1 MRRRLG
7 ILAAALSLP
16 LTVGAGL
23 LWAYLPW
30 ITPDGPG
37 RWKLGPKSRFAKGR
51 AVFLRRAHAILV
63 RTDAPGGARAP
74 ALGRALPARLAT
86 SRASRRRREVDHIG
100 VGDGRRAREP
110 AGIRRRRRRL
120 SQRHRRLWPG
130 GRPARGRR
138 CSLRRM
144 RRR

>member
-51 AVFLRRAHAILV
+51 AVFLRRAQAILV
-63 RTDAPGGARAP
+63 RNEAGDVHALSSICTHQGCTVKPSNARKRITCPCHGAQFE
-74 ALGRALPARLAT
+74 L
-86 SRASRRRREVDHIG
+86 D
-100 VGDGRRAREP
+100 
-110 AGIRRRRRRL
+110 
-120 SQRHRRLWPG
+120 
-130 GRPARGRR
+130 
-138 CSLRRM
+138 
-144 RRR
+144 